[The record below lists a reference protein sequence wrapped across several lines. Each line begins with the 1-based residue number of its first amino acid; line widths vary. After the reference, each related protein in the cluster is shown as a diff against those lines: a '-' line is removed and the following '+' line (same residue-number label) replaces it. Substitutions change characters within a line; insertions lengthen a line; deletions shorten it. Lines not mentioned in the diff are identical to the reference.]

1 MNQPFAI
8 STLCVAVLLLC
19 VVGTSSTASEPEFN
33 RDIRVILSDRCF
45 TCHGPDAGS
54 READLRLDDA
64 AAALES
70 GVLGESSEES
80 ELWARIMSEDDDYRM
95 PPPGSNRLPLSEV
108 EKELISKWI
117 DNGAQYELHWSLNAV
132 EDVKVPDVTDEAW
145 CNNPIDRFVRAKQ
158 EAKQLTPAKSAD
170 RTTLARRLY
179 FDLLGL
185 PPTPEQV
192 AAFRDDKRPDAYPR
206 LVEQLLA
213 SPRFGERMAVYWLD
227 LVRFANSVGYHGDQE
242 HAIDPYRSY
251 VITAFNNN
259 LPFDQFTREQ
269 LAGDL
274 LEDPTVDQMIA
285 TGYNRLLQTSHEGGV
300 QQKEYLT
307 KYAADRVRN
316 LSSVWMGATMGCAE
330 CHDHKFDPYSQRDFY
345 RLAAFFAD
353 VDDSQTFGGSNAV
366 VTERQPELKV
376 LSPIQRKQIRQLKS
390 EIERLTSL
398 ADGDDPRIVQLKE
411 RLAAIQQT
419 SMRTMVTKSV
429 EPRVTRVLDRGD
441 WMDTSGEVVEPGVP
455 GVLPPLSDTGGRATR
470 LDLVEWLMDPQHPQA
485 SRVFVN
491 RLWYLMFGVGITR
504 DLEDIGSQGE
514 LPTHPLLLDWLAQE
528 FVQSGWNMKQMV
540 RLIVLSNT
548 YQQSSVVSDEQRSAD
563 PENRRF
569 TRAERY
575 RLPAEF
581 VRDALLSVSG
591 LLVLEQSTQ
600 ASRPRQP
607 VGYYAHL
614 NFPTRKYEAGAGAN
628 QYLRGVYVHWQRQF
642 LHPML
647 KAFDAPSREECVAKR
662 TESNTPQAAL
672 TLLNDP
678 SLVEAAVA
686 LGRRALLTPSSSD
699 DQRLDWMWQQVVTRP
714 LEADELAILR
724 QSLDQNRKQYSDQID
739 SARAFIADVEFTG
752 DPAELAAWAAVGRA
766 MLNVSEA
773 ITRN

>member
-1 MNQPFAI
+1 MNQRVAFWI
-8 STLCVAVLLLC
+8 SSIALFLWCI
-19 VVGTSSTASEPEFN
+19 VGSWAAASEPDFN
-33 RDIRVILSDRCF
+33 RDIRSILSDRCF

-70 GVLGESSEES
+70 GVLGQSSEDS
-80 ELWARIMSEDDDYRM
+80 ELWARVTSEDDDYRM
-95 PPPGSNRLPLSEV
+95 PPPSSNRLPLSEV
-108 EKELISKWI
+108 EKELISKWL

-132 EDVKVPDVTDEAW
+132 EDVTVPKVADEAW

-158 EAKQLTPAKSAD
+158 EAEQLTPAEHAD

-192 AAFRDDKRPDAYPR
+192 AAFRNDKRPDAYAR
-206 LVEQLLA
+206 VVDQLLA

-242 HAIDPYRSY
+242 HAIDPYRNY
-251 VITAFNNN
+251 VITAFNEN

-274 LEDPTVDQMIA
+274 LEDPTVDQLIA

-353 VDDSQTFGGSNAV
+353 VDDSQTFRGSNAV
-366 VTERQPELKV
+366 LTERQPEMKV
-376 LSPIQRKQIRQLKS
+376 FSPIQRKQIRQLEL
-390 EIERLTSL
+390 EIEHL
-398 ADGDDPRIVQLKE
+398 ASQADDGDPRLAQLKKQ
-411 RLAAIQQT
+411 LDAIQQT
-419 SMRTMVTKSV
+419 SIRTMVTKSV
-429 EPRVTRVLDRGD
+429 EPRLTRVLDRGD

-455 GVLPPLSDTGGRATR
+455 GVLPPLSEHTGRATR
-470 LDLVEWLMDPQHPQA
+470 LDLAEWLMGPRHPQA

-491 RLWYLMFGVGITR
+491 RLWYLMLGVGITR

-528 FVQSGWNMKQMV
+528 FVRSGWDVKQMV

-548 YQQSSVVSDEQRSAD
+548 YQQSSVVSDEQRAAD

-591 LLVLEQSTQ
+591 LLVLDQSTH

-614 NFPTRKYEAGAGAN
+614 NFPTRKYEAGTGAN

-678 SLVEAAVA
+678 CLVEAAVA
-686 LGRRALLTPSSSD
+686 LGRRALLTPLSSD
-699 DQRLDWMWQQVVTRP
+699 DQRLDWMWQQVVSRQV
-714 LEADELAILR
+714 EADELVVLR
-724 QSLDQNRKQYSDQID
+724 QLLEQNRKQYSEQID
-739 SARAFIADVEFTG
+739 SARAFIADVEFAG
-752 DPAELAAWAAVGRA
+752 EPAELAAWAAVGRT

-773 ITRN
+773 LTRN